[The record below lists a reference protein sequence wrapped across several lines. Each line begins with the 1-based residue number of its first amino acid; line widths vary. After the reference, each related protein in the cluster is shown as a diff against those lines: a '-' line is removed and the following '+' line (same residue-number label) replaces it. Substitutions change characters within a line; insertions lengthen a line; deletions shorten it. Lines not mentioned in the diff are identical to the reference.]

1 VFNLCCNVVVTFR
14 FRQPMYMFMEDVG
27 TGTVCVDKIG
37 DSDRTI
43 TVTVSGGEYKIN
55 TISFDSY

>member
-1 VFNLCCNVVVTFR
+1 MTFR

-37 DSDRTI
+37 ESDRTI
-43 TVTVSGGEYKIN
+43 TVTVTGGKYKN
-55 TISFDSY
+55 YFLISSLNVEIIICDRI